1 MMISETL
8 LSRVTTAPVLPTP
21 GSLRMAT
28 PVTAALATDIAAR
41 RAEIAAARTDPTA
54 RLVVVVGPCSIHD
67 PEAALEYADWLR
79 QVTPRF
85 AARLLLLM
93 RVHVEKPR
101 TRDGWKGLVADPGL
115 DGSGRIED
123 GLRAARRLMAAVNAM
138 GVGVATEF
146 VGPMT
151 PAYLADLVSWAAIGA
166 RTVESPVHRELAS
179 WLPCPVGFKNT
190 LSGDVQA
197 AVNAVV
203 AAAAPQASVA
213 WDDDGLAVT
222 ARTAGNPDAHL
233 VLRGGG
239 RPNHDAASVRD
250 AVARL
255 RAEALPPRV
264 MVDCGHGN
272 SGGDPLRQL
281 DVARDLAQQI
291 GGGSPS
297 VLGVMV
303 ESHLRGG
310 AQRLVPGRPLVY
322 GQSITDACLD
332 LDRSLE
338 LLDVLDQACAAGERA
353 SWSPGR

>member
-1 MMISETL
+1 MISDTL
-8 LSRVTTAPVLPTP
+8 LTPFTTAPVLPTP

-28 PVTAALATDIAAR
+28 PVTPALATDIAAR
-41 RAEIAAARTDPTA
+41 RAEIGAARSDPSA

-123 GLRAARRLMAAVNAM
+123 GLRAARRLMGAVNAM

-146 VGPMT
+146 VGAMT

-179 WLPCPVGFKNT
+179 WLPCPVGFKN
-190 LSGDVQA
+190 SMNGDVQA

-222 ARTAGNPDAHL
+222 VHAPGNPDAHI

-239 RPNHDAASVRD
+239 RPNHDAGAVRD

-255 RAEALPPRV
+255 RAEELPPRV

-272 SGGDPLRQL
+272 SGGDALKQL
-281 DVARDLAQQI
+281 EVARDLAAQI
-291 GGGSPS
+291 AGGSPS
-297 VLGVMV
+297 ILGVMV

-310 AQRLVPGRPLVY
+310 AQRLVPGAPLVY
-322 GQSITDACLD
+322 GQSITDACLG
-332 LDRSLE
+332 LDHTLE
-338 LLDVLDQACAAGERA
+338 LLDVLDQACAAGQA
-353 SWSPGR
+353 TPWSAGR